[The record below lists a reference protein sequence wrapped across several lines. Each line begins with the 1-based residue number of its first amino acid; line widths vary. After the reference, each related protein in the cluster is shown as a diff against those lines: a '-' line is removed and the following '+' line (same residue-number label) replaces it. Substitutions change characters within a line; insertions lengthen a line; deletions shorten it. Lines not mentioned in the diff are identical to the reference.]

1 MQTHSWSQFD
11 DERQLQ
17 TQGVTVNDARLYK
30 AREARPNLSY
40 EFAVLRHRLERVNCN
55 FRRSCAATLIK
66 QR

>member
-1 MQTHSWSQFD
+1 MQTHARSQFD

-17 TQGVTVNDARLYK
+17 TQGVTVNDGLYK
-30 AREARPNLSY
+30 MREGRPNLFY

-55 FRRSCAATLIK
+55 FRRSCAAALIK